1 MFGSGSHL
9 VVRRGNVGLDDP
21 RDRAMDAVPMVE
33 GLSGNQPLWRA
44 GSSMVTVVPILGVDS
59 SHKQPPLISA

>member
-9 VVRRGNVGLDDP
+9 VVRRGNVGLDEP
-21 RDRAMDAVPMVE
+21 RDRAMDAAAMVE
-33 GLSGNQPLWRA
+33 GLSGNQPLRRA